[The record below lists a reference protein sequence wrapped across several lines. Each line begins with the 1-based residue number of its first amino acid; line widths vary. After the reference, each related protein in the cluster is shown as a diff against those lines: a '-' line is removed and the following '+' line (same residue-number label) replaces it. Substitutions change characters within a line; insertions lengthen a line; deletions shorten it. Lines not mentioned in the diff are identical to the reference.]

1 MKIHSH
7 NVSITDSEMELIGD
21 SLCETIAREVKL
33 YAPRN
38 TLDDTKMMVEMEM
51 DLLYQLTNLGYKV
64 WVDGGDDM
72 FGGHFECGTDVWFDK
87 LYTDAVADEPVDKV
101 K

>member
-21 SLCETIAREVKL
+21 SLCETIAREVRL

-51 DLLYQLTNLGYKV
+51 DLLYQLTNIGYKV
-64 WVDGGDDM
+64 WVDGGEGV
-72 FGGHFECGTDVWFDK
+72 FGHFECGTDVWYNK
-87 LYTDAVADEPVDKV
+87 LYVDAVAKDKDSKV